1 MTNNKILAQESAKRH
16 FTKRAR
22 KYNHS
27 SNWVDDAVLIGKMRD
42 MAGAGPEARVLDIAI
57 GTGKVAEVFHG
68 QVKYVVGLDICKEM
82 VMQAKGCANRIVL
95 ASAESLPFKNNVF
108 DVCVCRQ
115 GLQFMDLDD
124 VFLQICRVLKPGGR
138 VVLCHLTAH
147 SSDDKDEAFFI
158 QKLRNPAR
166 KNFFLPDDF
175 LRLLQ
180 NKGFTDLEFLEYFTE
195 ESVNQWIDNSA
206 INESARAKIRE
217 TYKNSSGDFK
227 KIHSIKFENG
237 DIFDTM
243 KMFLVKAV
251 IKKDCDALDR

>member
-1 MTNNKILAQESAKRH
+1 LANNKILAQESAGKH

-27 SNWVDDAVLIGKMRD
+27 SNWVDDTVLIGKMRD
-42 MAGAGPEARVLDIAI
+42 LAGAGPKAHVLDIAI

-82 VMQAKGCANRIVL
+82 VIQAKACADRIVL
-95 ASAESLPFKNNVF
+95 ASAENLPFKNNIF

-124 VFLQICRVLKPGGR
+124 VFSQIRRVLKPGGR

-147 SSDDKDEAFFI
+147 STSDKDEAFFI

-180 NKGFTDLEFLEYFTE
+180 NKGFTDLESLEYFTE

-206 INESARAKIRE
+206 INESRRAKIRE
-217 TYKNSSGDFK
+217 MYKNSSDDFK
-227 KIHSIKFENG
+227 KIHSIKFENK
-237 DIFDTM
+237 DILDTM
-243 KMFLVKAV
+243 KMFIVKGV
-251 IKKDCDALDR
+251 IEKDYDALDR

>member
-1 MTNNKILAQESAKRH
+1 MVNNKILAQESAVRH

-27 SNWVDDAVLIGKMRD
+27 SNWVDDVVLIGKMRD
-42 MAGAGPEARVLDIAI
+42 LACAGPEAYVLDIAI
-57 GTGKVAEVFHG
+57 GTGKVAKVFHG

-82 VMQAKGCANRIVL
+82 VMQAKACADRIVL
-95 ASAESLPFKNNVF
+95 ASAENLPFKNNVF

-138 VVLCHLTAH
+138 VVLCHLTAYN
-147 SSDDKDEAFFI
+147 SDDKDEAFFI

-175 LRLLQ
+175 PRLLQ
-180 NKGFTDLEFLEYFTE
+180 DKGFTDLEFLEYFTE
-195 ESVNQWIDNSA
+195 ESVNQWIDSSA
-206 INESARAKIRE
+206 INENRRAKIRE
-217 TYKNSSGDFK
+217 TYKNSSDDFK
-227 KIHSIKFENG
+227 KTHSIKFKNG

-243 KMFLVKAV
+243 KMFL
-251 IKKDCDALDR
+251 IKGVMEPTPR